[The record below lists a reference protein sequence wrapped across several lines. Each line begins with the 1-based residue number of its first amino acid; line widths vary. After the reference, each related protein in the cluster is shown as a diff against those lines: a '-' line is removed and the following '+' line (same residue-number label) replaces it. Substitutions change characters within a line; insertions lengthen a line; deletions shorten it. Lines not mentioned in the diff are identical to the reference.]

1 MARAAARPHSLRR
14 YLLAGIVIPITLF
27 VIMDAIGAY
36 RRALEAINTAYD
48 RSLLASA
55 RYIGELLQ
63 TEGGTLKVDLPYA
76 ALEIFDASNS
86 SRMYYRINGL
96 DGKFLSGYP
105 DLPDYTRQMPARSA
119 YAALVDFYEADFRGE
134 RVRMAALYQPVAGQN
149 VLGMALIQV
158 AETRDVREQ
167 LARGLLIDT
176 LLREALLI
184 AIVIVVAWVVVRR
197 ALQPVYGLRREV
209 LVRSEHDLSPVAT
222 KGLPM
227 ELQPVVG
234 AINELMRRVQRMI
247 GHQRQFVRDAS
258 HQLRTPLAVLKLQA
272 QNGLSGD
279 AEAIPTLAQMHATV
293 DRAIR
298 LANQMLALAKV
309 EQVHE
314 QDPPSTVDLSEV
326 AREVALD
333 LSPLMGDKD
342 LAFELQADSPVR
354 VVGHEWMLRELTR
367 NLLHNAIRET
377 RARAAVSLD
386 VRRDGQHAVLCVR
399 DEGPGLSATQRAHLF
414 EPFRTGHPN
423 EGSGLGL
430 AICREVS
437 QRMGGSI
444 ALDNRYRDG
453 VLLGLDAVVRLPW
466 ASDST

>member
-1 MARAAARPHSLRR
+1 
-14 YLLAGIVIPITLF
+14 
-27 VIMDAIGAY
+27 
-36 RRALEAINTAYD
+36 
-48 RSLLASA
+48 
-55 RYIGELLQ
+55 
-63 TEGGTLKVDLPYA
+63 
-76 ALEIFDASNS
+76 
-86 SRMYYRINGL
+86 
-96 DGKFLSGYP
+96 
-105 DLPDYTRQMPARSA
+105 
-119 YAALVDFYEADFRGE
+119 
-134 RVRMAALYQPVAGQN
+134 
-149 VLGMALIQV
+149 
-158 AETRDVREQ
+158 
-167 LARGLLIDT
+167 
-176 LLREALLI
+176 
-184 AIVIVVAWVVVRR
+184 VVVRR

-209 LVRSEHDLSPVAT
+209 IARSEHDLSPVAT

-342 LAFELQADSPVR
+342 LAFELQADSPVP

-377 RARAAVSLD
+377 PARAAVSLD

-399 DEGPGLSATQRAHLF
+399 DEGPGLSAAQRAHLF

-466 ASDST
+466 AADST

>member
-1 MARAAARPHSLRR
+1 MARPAARPHALRR

-27 VIMDAIGAY
+27 VIVDAIGAY

-105 DLPDYTRQMPARSA
+105 DLPDYTRQMPVRSA
-119 YAALVDFYEADFRGE
+119 YAALVDFYEDDFRGE
-134 RVRMAALYQPVAGQN
+134 QVRMAALYQPVAGHE

-158 AETRDVREQ
+158 AETKDVRQQ

-184 AIVIVVAWVVVRR
+184 AIVAAVAWVVVTRG
-197 ALQPVYGLRREV
+197 LQPVYGLRQEV
-209 LVRSEHDLSPVAT
+209 LVRGEHDLSPVAT
-222 KGLPM
+222 KGLPL
-227 ELQPVVG
+227 ELEPVVG
-234 AINELMRRVQRMI
+234 AINELMHRVQRMI

-279 AEAIPTLAQMHATV
+279 ADPMATLGQMHTTV

-314 QDPPSTVDLSEV
+314 QDPPVPVDLSEL

-333 LSPLMGDKD
+333 LSPLIGEKD
-342 LAFELQADSPVR
+342 LAFELQAESPVR
-354 VVGHEWMLRELTR
+354 AVGHAWMLRELTR

-377 RARAAVSLD
+377 PTGAGLSLSVD
-386 VRRDGQHAVLCVR
+386 VDGPEAVLCVR
-399 DEGPGLSATQRAHLF
+399 DEGPGLSAAQRAHLF

-430 AICREVS
+430 AICREVA
-437 QRMGGSI
+437 QRMGGTI

-453 VLLGLDAVVRLPW
+453 RLAGLDAVVRLPLVT
-466 ASDST
+466 SGT